1 MFSYKMFVVRE
12 EMLPA
17 CTGPGNLNMKSRT
30 GYLSSIGEMEVGMWR
45 ETVYIHCVDENL
57 RMSW

>member
-1 MFSYKMFVVRE
+1 MFSYRMSVVRE
-12 EMLPA
+12 ETLPA

-30 GYLSSIGEMEVGMWR
+30 GCLSSIGKDGGKDVEGDC
-45 ETVYIHCVDENL
+45 IDENL